1 MAKNRNTYQILKSCF
16 VTGGTS
22 TLATVSNTYELFKA
36 VYDTSAG
43 ALRISLS
50 GGTGV
55 STLEG
60 LTDTL
65 ITSPVGGQILAWN
78 GSVWVNSAS
87 GSTVP
92 GATELWV
99 IDYVT
104 DNALSAS
111 TLVTDI
117 GGYTTG
123 TIDGLFT
130 QADSNY
136 LSANTSFYTQA
147 EVDGLFTQADSNYLS
162 ANTSLF
168 DGEFASLANIPTTIS
183 GYGITDAYT
192 KTEIDN
198 NTLSGDTVIPTD
210 FYSKAEVDA
219 NTLSANTALFDGEF
233 ASLSNIPTTIS
244 GYGIT
249 DAYTQT
255 EVDNYFLTGSTVI
268 PTDFYSKAEV
278 DANTLSANT
287 SLFDGAFSSLTGKPT
302 TISGYGIT
310 DAYTSTE
317 VDNNFLTGST
327 SLFDGAFSSLTGVP
341 TTIAGYGIT
350 NAYTK
355 TEVDALISSSSTGAT
370 QLWVTDNFLSGNTV
384 IPTDFYSQSAVDG
397 FFTQADANY
406 LSANTSLFDGAFS
419 SLTGKPTTI
428 AGYGITDVWTR
439 TESDG
444 NYLSATTSIPTD
456 FYSQSEV
463 DGFFTQADSDYL
475 SANTSFYTQ
484 SAVNDLF
491 TQSDSDYLSANTSL
505 FDGAFSS
512 LTGKPTTISGY
523 GITDAY
529 TQTETDG
536 NFLSANTSY
545 YTEAEADANFLSG
558 NTSIMGTGATGL
570 VENMS
575 MQLEFTTGVS
585 YYLVSKS
592 AYDFDVNSINFAC
605 DIGTTTISLK
615 YDSAFPQGSATN
627 IFSSVTGGTSLEEY
641 TTDSSNTVAAGKNL
655 MLRVDSI
662 TAEATTLY
670 ATIKTTR
677 V

>member
-78 GSVWVNSAS
+78 GSVWVNYD
-87 GSTVP
+87 P
-92 GATELWV
+92 
-99 IDYVT
+99 
-104 DNALSAS
+104 
-111 TLVTDI
+111 
-117 GGYTTG
+117 
-123 TIDGLFT
+123 
-130 QADSNY
+130 
-136 LSANTSFYTQA
+136 
-147 EVDGLFTQADSNYLS
+147 
-162 ANTSLF
+162 
-168 DGEFASLANIPTTIS
+168 
-183 GYGITDAYT
+183 
-192 KTEIDN
+192 
-198 NTLSGDTVIPTD
+198 SGDWV
-210 FYSKAEVDA
+210 
-219 NTLSANTALFDGEF
+219 SA
-233 ASLSNIPTTIS
+233 
-244 GYGIT
+244 
-249 DAYTQT
+249 
-255 EVDNYFLTGSTVI
+255 
-268 PTDFYSKAEV
+268 
-278 DANTLSANT
+278 
-287 SLFDGAFSSLTGKPT
+287 
-302 TISGYGIT
+302 
-310 DAYTSTE
+310 
-317 VDNNFLTGST
+317 ST
-327 SLFDGAFSSLTGVP
+327 SLFDGAFGSLTGVP

-350 NAYTK
+350 
-355 TEVDALISSSSTGAT
+355 
-370 QLWVTDNFLSGNTV
+370 
-384 IPTDFYSQSAVDG
+384 
-397 FFTQADANY
+397 
-406 LSANTSLFDGAFS
+406 
-419 SLTGKPTTI
+419 
-428 AGYGITDVWTR
+428 
-439 TESDG
+439 
-444 NYLSATTSIPTD
+444 
-456 FYSQSEV
+456 
-463 DGFFTQADSDYL
+463 
-475 SANTSFYTQ
+475 
-484 SAVNDLF
+484 
-491 TQSDSDYLSANTSL
+491 
-505 FDGAFSS
+505 
-512 LTGKPTTISGY
+512 
-523 GITDAY
+523 DAY
-529 TQTETDG
+529 TSTETDG

-575 MQLEFTTGVS
+575 MQIEFTTGVS